1 MASRHPK
8 QQSSKPKVS
17 RSNFY
22 KEVSKILNPI
32 DEEPKPVSSRLSHGK
47 KIEELKRGLITSES
61 ADLTPFKEGSV
72 INHKRFG
79 TGTIIEKEGE
89 IATIQFENETKRI
102 SLRITVLTGNVE
114 LVSS

>member
-1 MASRHPK
+1 M
-8 QQSSKPKVS
+8 
-17 RSNFY
+17 
-22 KEVSKILNPI
+22 
-32 DEEPKPVSSRLSHGK
+32 
-47 KIEELKRGLITSES
+47 
-61 ADLTPFKEGSV
+61 

-102 SLRITVLTGNVE
+102 SLRITVLNGNVE